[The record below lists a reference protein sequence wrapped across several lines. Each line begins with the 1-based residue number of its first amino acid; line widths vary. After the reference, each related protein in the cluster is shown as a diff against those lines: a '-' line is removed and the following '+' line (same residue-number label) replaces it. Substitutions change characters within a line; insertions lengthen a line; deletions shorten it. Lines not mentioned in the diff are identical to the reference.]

1 MGENTEKYITFSV
14 PIKKE
19 SDNGKTITNK
29 LKFIDSY
36 RFMLSKLSDL
46 INDLSEIYSKQH
58 RGHKERKKIKSL
70 GDFVGLGNIKLHY
83 K

>member
-1 MGENTEKYITFSV
+1 MRENTEKYITFSV

-29 LKFIDSY
+29 LKLIDSY

-46 INDLSEIYSKQH
+46 INDLSEICSKQR
-58 RGHKERKKIKSL
+58 RGYKERKKNQITVR
-70 GDFVGLGNIKLHY
+70 FCRA
-83 K
+83 

>member
-14 PIKKE
+14 PTKKE

-29 LKFIDSY
+29 LKLIDSY

-46 INDLSEIYSKQH
+46 INDLSEIYSKQR
-58 RGHKERKKIKSL
+58 RGYKERKINQITVR
-70 GDFVGLGNIKLHY
+70 FCRA
-83 K
+83 

>member
-46 INDLSEIYSKQH
+46 INDLSEIYSKQR
-58 RGHKERKKIKSL
+58 RGYKERKKIKSL
-70 GDFVGLGNIKLHY
+70 CDFVGLKNNKLHY

>member
-1 MGENTEKYITFSV
+1 MRENTEKYITFSV

-29 LKFIDSY
+29 LKLIDSY

-46 INDLSEIYSKQH
+46 INDLSEICSKQR
-58 RGHKERKKIKSL
+58 RGYKERKKNQIAVR
-70 GDFVGLGNIKLHY
+70 FCRA
-83 K
+83 